1 MSLAEVIE
9 QGWKD
14 HARQPQ
20 QVAEVLRKVAHQA
33 DNAQDAADLLRLA
46 THVFGQHLHDWSA
59 ARQMAEAVSAQL
71 PADADRSGVLMS
83 VAVAQWLAGDA
94 AAALTSQSRLIA
106 LAPAQALV
114 THIRFCAQLVQGL
127 VAGQRL
133 AQAAQLYD
141 ALLQLAGASDAGSG
155 SDRALAVASNN
166 LASQLLDE
174 PVLEDA
180 QTLLMLRAA
189 EAALLFWQRAGTW
202 LNQARAYFL
211 LALVH
216 NKIAQGGAAHEHAL
230 AGLTLIAQHEP
241 APVDEAFLRLVLAHA
256 LQLQGDT
263 AASGN
268 ALAEADALAANFTDE
283 GQQAWYAEE
292 RARLSQV

>member
-1 MSLAEVIE
+1 MSLADVIE

-46 THVFGQHLHDWSA
+46 THLFGQHLHDWSA
-59 ARQMAEAVSAQL
+59 ARQMAETVSARL
-71 PADADRSGVLMS
+71 PADADRTGVLMS
-83 VAVAQWLAGDA
+83 VAVAQWMAGDA

-106 LAPAQALV
+106 LAPTQALV
-114 THIRFCAQLVQGL
+114 THIRFSAQLVQGL
-127 VAGQRL
+127 VADKRL
-133 AQAAQLYD
+133 AEAAHLYD
-141 ALLQLAGASDAGSG
+141 ALLQLAGSAGAESG

-174 PVLEDA
+174 TVLEEA

-216 NKIAQGGAAHEHAL
+216 NKNAQGGTAREHAQSGL
-230 AGLTLIAQHEP
+230 ALIAQHEP
-241 APVDEAFLRLVLAHA
+241 APVDEAFLRLALAHA
-256 LQLQGDT
+256 LHLEGET
-263 AASGN
+263 AASRS
-268 ALAEADALAANFTDE
+268 ALAQADALAADFIDA
-283 GQQAWYAEE
+283 GRQAWYAEA
-292 RARLSQV
+292 RARLPLM